1 MKINK
6 IPYSVHHI
14 NKDSISAN
22 AVFTV
27 KTLIENGFE
36 AYIVGG
42 CVRDLILDKK
52 PKDFDVTTNATP
64 EQVKSI
70 FNKRQTVQKYLNEK
84 LDTDVFRHR
93 PTARIIGKRFKIVHV
108 TFGNEIIEVATF
120 RAAAPGTEL
129 NIESDDSAVNIPE
142 PQRETPVLP
151 QEEKGPALI
160 DKEQWLTDY
169 PDFFRYSRCLRTA
182 HIKLMQNIE
191 NIEINTGINNNHAQI
206 YKDELAKDISRLI
219 KDQNSDKLDLA
230 DSITV
235 DTLEQEP
242 LLIIKTLLLSARL
255 NKPLSAHSIE
265 LIVKRLHC
273 LGSCDRFALFQA
285 LQAGFYYPIS
295 RISFFS
301 LLEKYQLTGL
311 IFPELPQILENG
323 SEEDRSYIENF
334 FFRFSQTEHY
344 QKSQDPFLTLFIL
357 FWPMLKRAFE
367 DHFFNFE
374 LINHLSL
381 HTEYKRLFT
390 SHKKIPADKFEEIR
404 SNHLK
409 ITELSLQTNLLQKE
423 ENLHEIFKK
432 AFEYFESDID
442 KLLNLPEN
450 TSKHNKEKSYSKYL
464 TGLREILS
472 PFARDLF
479 FASMIFFNKLLLK
492 KNTPIYYSSV
502 ISFMSA
508 FQIFQMFKIEE
519 LTILPKELKDLKLK
533 EELANTAICIHDYNS
548 YDYPLLFGKE
558 PKQIKR
564 CLRLEPSAEQT
575 TDQSSVGS
583 SDNTKNQVQENSDR
597 ISSKTGMLLRDNDYG
612 TMLEDTTRRDFTIN
626 ALYYDVVTQEIRDY
640 HNGIS
645 DLQNKRIDI
654 IGDPVVRY
662 KEDPVRM
669 LRAIRFSAKLNM
681 EITPRT
687 ADPIRKYGSLLRS
700 VSNARMYDEIGKMF
714 LLGYAQATFNLMRDF
729 NVFCYIFPSIDK
741 LLNSKEDSYTE
752 KFVNIFLKNADN
764 RVAIGKTGNLCFMY
778 AALLWPE
785 VKSVFEK
792 TVFPLSDFAELNKIA
807 FLSPEDVTPETI
819 EIYNRFVIKL
829 RTVSFPGMKLHLLNE
844 FKDINNHDP
853 KFLAKV
859 AATGKKLNQQIRKIY
874 HTTCTTILNKQ
885 STYTAMPWFS
895 SDDIYQIWDSQVL
908 FYMTKDPS
916 INRLLEFGRFKA
928 SLDFLA
934 YRSEIN
940 PELGPLF
947 EFWEKAYTKKTTKGN

>member
-191 NIEINTGINNNHAQI
+191 NIEIDTGINNNHAQI

-295 RISFFS
+295 RVSFFS

-442 KLLNLPEN
+442 
-450 TSKHNKEKSYSKYL
+450 
-464 TGLREILS
+464 
-472 PFARDLF
+472 
-479 FASMIFFNKLLLK
+479 
-492 KNTPIYYSSV
+492 
-502 ISFMSA
+502 
-508 FQIFQMFKIEE
+508 
-519 LTILPKELKDLKLK
+519 
-533 EELANTAICIHDYNS
+533 
-548 YDYPLLFGKE
+548 
-558 PKQIKR
+558 
-564 CLRLEPSAEQT
+564 
-575 TDQSSVGS
+575 
-583 SDNTKNQVQENSDR
+583 
-597 ISSKTGMLLRDNDYG
+597 
-612 TMLEDTTRRDFTIN
+612 
-626 ALYYDVVTQEIRDY
+626 
-640 HNGIS
+640 
-645 DLQNKRIDI
+645 
-654 IGDPVVRY
+654 IGY
-662 KEDPVRM
+662 K
-669 LRAIRFSAKLNM
+669 FH
-681 EITPRT
+681 
-687 ADPIRKYGSLLRS
+687 
-700 VSNARMYDEIGKMF
+700 
-714 LLGYAQATFNLMRDF
+714 
-729 NVFCYIFPSIDK
+729 
-741 LLNSKEDSYTE
+741 
-752 KFVNIFLKNADN
+752 
-764 RVAIGKTGNLCFMY
+764 
-778 AALLWPE
+778 
-785 VKSVFEK
+785 
-792 TVFPLSDFAELNKIA
+792 
-807 FLSPEDVTPETI
+807 
-819 EIYNRFVIKL
+819 
-829 RTVSFPGMKLHLLNE
+829 VSFPNLPDVQDRRTDHS
-844 FKDINNHDP
+844 
-853 KFLAKV
+853 A
-859 AATGKKLNQQIRKIY
+859 
-874 HTTCTTILNKQ
+874 
-885 STYTAMPWFS
+885 
-895 SDDIYQIWDSQVL
+895 
-908 FYMTKDPS
+908 
-916 INRLLEFGRFKA
+916 
-928 SLDFLA
+928 
-934 YRSEIN
+934 
-940 PELGPLF
+940 
-947 EFWEKAYTKKTTKGN
+947 